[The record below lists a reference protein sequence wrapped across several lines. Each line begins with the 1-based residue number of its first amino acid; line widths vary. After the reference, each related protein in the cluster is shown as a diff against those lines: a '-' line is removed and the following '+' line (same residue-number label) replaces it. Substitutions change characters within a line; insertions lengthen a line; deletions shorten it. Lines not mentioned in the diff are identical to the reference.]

1 MRGIDRPV
9 QLAATVVLALAML
22 ACADPQRD
30 PDLGEEAPPG
40 SGESDEGDDATGAD
54 DPGET
59 GDGATSGED
68 GGGGDGDGSD
78 GSPDGGDDTGGGD
91 GGDDTGD
98 AGDTGD
104 TGGEHDGEIALFA
117 INEGNFNGQS
127 YVDQGIWSIMTDCSN
142 PSFDAYMNTV
152 DDYPELA
159 NAKHFVTGWSCGAT
173 YALIRGFEHSDVFS
187 GIVHLNQASVPGYE
201 DYLEQ
206 AFAAGGNVR
215 VPVYVIHDFSYDAG
229 GAYTIQ
235 WLESK
240 GYEEGVDLFVMDR
253 PGTGHE
259 PYLTDEQK
267 QILADWFRR

>member
-1 MRGIDRPV
+1 MRGIHRPV
-9 QLAATVVLALAML
+9 KLAATVLLSLALL
-22 ACADPQRD
+22 ACADAQRD
-30 PDLGEEAPPG
+30 QGLGDEAFPEAGDSDAENEGTEADDPDQTDDGATG
-40 SGESDEGDDATGAD
+40 SEDGGQGDGDDSDGGAD
-54 DPGET
+54 D
-59 GDGATSGED
+59 GDDTS
-68 GGGGDGDGSD
+68 GGDGETT
-78 GSPDGGDDTGGGD
+78 DDP
-91 GGDDTGD
+91 
-98 AGDTGD
+98 GDTGD
-104 TGGEHDGEIALFA
+104 TGGDDDAQIALFA

-142 PSFDAYMNTV
+142 PSFDAYMSTV

-187 GIVHLNQASVPGYE
+187 GIVHLNQASVPGYQ

-229 GAYTIQ
+229 GEYTIQ

>member
-1 MRGIDRPV
+1 MRGIDHFAK
-9 QLAATVVLALAML
+9 LAATLAISLAVL
-22 ACADPQRD
+22 ACAEPRRD
-30 PDLGEEAPPG
+30 QDVGDEAFPG
-40 SGESDEGDDATGAD
+40 SGDSDEGDDATGGD
-54 DPGET
+54 DSGET
-59 GDGATSGED
+59 GDGAS
-68 GGGGDGDGSD
+68 DGDDD
-78 GSPDGGDDTGGGD
+78 GQDDGGDDTGGD
-91 GGDDTGD
+91 GGDDTEDGDSGD

-104 TGGEHDGEIALFA
+104 TGDAGGGDDTQVALFA

-127 YVDQGIWSIMTDCSN
+127 YVDEGIWSIMTDCSS

-152 DDYPELA
+152 ADYPELA
-159 NAKHFVTGWSCGAT
+159 SAKHFVTGWSCGAT
-173 YALIRGFEHSDVFS
+173 YALIRGYEHSDVFS

-201 DYLEQ
+201 QYLEE
-206 AFAAGGNVR
+206 AFAKGGNVR